1 VGLGQGGGV
10 LHGLPLRRDD
20 HGLPA
25 VLISIVK
32 SMVFGLIAGLVGC
45 YRGLTV

>member
-1 VGLGQGGGV
+1 V

-20 HGLPA
+20 HGA